1 MHVEGQIPSK
11 LPYIFLI
18 PQNRSHSMTPVNK
31 ALNIITFSSSIPPS
45 KIHLTSA
52 MATPLN
58 GETLEILNDIQG
70 GPRADHHKWSYG
82 GAYNKWPSKMG
93 KWGYKML

>member
-1 MHVEGQIPSK
+1 MLKGKSPQNCHTFFDIS
-11 LPYIFLI
+11 
-18 PQNRSHSMTPVNK
+18 QNRSHSMTPVNK
-31 ALNIITFSSSIPPS
+31 ALNIIMFSSSIPPS

-58 GETLEILNDIQG
+58 GETLEVPNDIQG

-82 GAYNKWPSKMG
+82 A
-93 KWGYKML
+93 